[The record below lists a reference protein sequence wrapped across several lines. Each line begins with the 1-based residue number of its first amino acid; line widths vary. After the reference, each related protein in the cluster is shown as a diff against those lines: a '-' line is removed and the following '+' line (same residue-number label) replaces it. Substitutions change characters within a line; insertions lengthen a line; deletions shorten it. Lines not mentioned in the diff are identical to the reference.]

1 MAGTRRKDN
10 KGRVLRKGE
19 GQRKDNTYDYRYIDV
34 FGKRRSVY
42 AATLKELREKEAEV
56 EKANNARLDYAS
68 GNCTV
73 LELVE
78 RYTKLKLGVRYN
90 TKVGYT
96 FVTNILKNDE
106 FGRRKIRDI
115 RVSDV
120 QLWLAQL
127 QKNGKGYSTITS
139 VRGVLKPAFQMACDE
154 DVLLKNPF
162 QFNLSDVIV
171 NDSKHREAMTPE
183 EQRIWMTFIRKD
195 RTYKKYYDEFVVLLG
210 TGMRVSEFCGL
221 TMDDLDFKRRRIR
234 VDHQLVRELGGRY
247 YVEKTKTK
255 SGIRYIPMT
264 QEVYKSLTRI
274 AARRPHLDEEP
285 VVDGY
290 SGFLLI
296 DKKQQ
301 PKVALHIE
309 NEMRWALKKF
319 KKLHPDIKLPHIT
332 PHVFR
337 HTFCTNLANAGMDV
351 KNLQYLMGHSDVGVT
366 LNIYTHSCYDN
377 AAEQLCK
384 IEMIEQGTTPF
395 FTPNTTP
402 KWRKSGVEIRRDMKT
417 G

>member
-19 GQRKDNTYDYRYIDV
+19 GQRKDNTDDYRYIDV

-90 TKVGYT
+90 TKVGYA

-127 QKNGKGYSTITS
+127 
-139 VRGVLKPAFQMACDE
+139 R
-154 DVLLKNPF
+154 
-162 QFNLSDVIV
+162 
-171 NDSKHREAMTPE
+171 
-183 EQRIWMTFIRKD
+183 
-195 RTYKKYYDEFVVLLG
+195 
-210 TGMRVSEFCGL
+210 
-221 TMDDLDFKRRRIR
+221 
-234 VDHQLVRELGGRY
+234 
-247 YVEKTKTK
+247 
-255 SGIRYIPMT
+255 
-264 QEVYKSLTRI
+264 
-274 AARRPHLDEEP
+274 
-285 VVDGY
+285 
-290 SGFLLI
+290 
-296 DKKQQ
+296 
-301 PKVALHIE
+301 
-309 NEMRWALKKF
+309 
-319 KKLHPDIKLPHIT
+319 
-332 PHVFR
+332 
-337 HTFCTNLANAGMDV
+337 
-351 KNLQYLMGHSDVGVT
+351 
-366 LNIYTHSCYDN
+366 
-377 AAEQLCK
+377 K

>member
-195 RTYKKYYDEFVVLLG
+195 
-210 TGMRVSEFCGL
+210 
-221 TMDDLDFKRRRIR
+221 
-234 VDHQLVRELGGRY
+234 
-247 YVEKTKTK
+247 
-255 SGIRYIPMT
+255 
-264 QEVYKSLTRI
+264 
-274 AARRPHLDEEP
+274 
-285 VVDGY
+285 
-290 SGFLLI
+290 
-296 DKKQQ
+296 
-301 PKVALHIE
+301 
-309 NEMRWALKKF
+309 
-319 KKLHPDIKLPHIT
+319 
-332 PHVFR
+332 
-337 HTFCTNLANAGMDV
+337 
-351 KNLQYLMGHSDVGVT
+351 
-366 LNIYTHSCYDN
+366 
-377 AAEQLCK
+377 
-384 IEMIEQGTTPF
+384 
-395 FTPNTTP
+395 
-402 KWRKSGVEIRRDMKT
+402 
-417 G
+417 

>member
-90 TKVGYT
+90 TKAGYA
-96 FVTNILKNDE
+96 FVTNILKNDD

-127 QKNGKGYSTITS
+127 QKNGKGYSTIAS

-162 QFNLSDVIV
+162 QFNLGDVIV
-171 NDSKHREAMTPE
+171 NDSKHREA
-183 EQRIWMTFIRKD
+183 
-195 RTYKKYYDEFVVLLG
+195 
-210 TGMRVSEFCGL
+210 
-221 TMDDLDFKRRRIR
+221 
-234 VDHQLVRELGGRY
+234 
-247 YVEKTKTK
+247 
-255 SGIRYIPMT
+255 MT

-274 AARRPHLDEEP
+274 AARRPHFDEES

-290 SGFLLI
+290 GGFLLI

-301 PKVALHIE
+301 PKVVLHIA
-309 NEMRWALKKF
+309 RLSAHI
-319 KKLHPDIKLPHIT
+319 LHEY
-332 PHVFR
+332 
-337 HTFCTNLANAGMDV
+337 G
-351 KNLQYLMGHSDVGVT
+351 
-366 LNIYTHSCYDN
+366 
-377 AAEQLCK
+377 
-384 IEMIEQGTTPF
+384 
-395 FTPNTTP
+395 
-402 KWRKSGVEIRRDMKT
+402 
-417 G
+417 

>member
-90 TKVGYT
+90 TKVGYA
-96 FVTNILKNDE
+96 FVTNILKNDD

-162 QFNLSDVIV
+162 QFNLSDVIA
-171 NDSKHREAMTPE
+171 NDSKYREAMTP
-183 EQRIWMTFIRKD
+183 
-195 RTYKKYYDEFVVLLG
+195 
-210 TGMRVSEFCGL
+210 
-221 TMDDLDFKRRRIR
+221 
-234 VDHQLVRELGGRY
+234 
-247 YVEKTKTK
+247 
-255 SGIRYIPMT
+255 
-264 QEVYKSLTRI
+264 
-274 AARRPHLDEEP
+274 
-285 VVDGY
+285 
-290 SGFLLI
+290 
-296 DKKQQ
+296 
-301 PKVALHIE
+301 
-309 NEMRWALKKF
+309 
-319 KKLHPDIKLPHIT
+319 
-332 PHVFR
+332 
-337 HTFCTNLANAGMDV
+337 
-351 KNLQYLMGHSDVGVT
+351 
-366 LNIYTHSCYDN
+366 
-377 AAEQLCK
+377 AEQLRK
-384 IEMIEQGTTPF
+384 IEMTEQGTTPF